1 MTTPIDLSRLPLPAV
16 IEPLD
21 FEEILAE
28 RQARLLE
35 LTPEDEREALAE
47 LLALES
53 EPLTKYLQ
61 ENAYREMVLRQ
72 RINEAAAAGMLAAN
86 VGADLDGVAGRYETA
101 RLEGESDAR
110 LRERTQLAFYQ
121 VAAAGPAQRYRR
133 VALDAHPDVV
143 AVDAWQ
149 QSPGVVRI
157 ALLTRHTL
165 PRAEAGDDALAIGA
179 ALFPQ
184 PDNPEMATIAGASG
198 TTAYD
203 TARRRLHADDVQPVG
218 VDLRVTGPDIVT
230 YRVDATLVVPRGP
243 DPQRLLRVA
252 QAQLAARLRELA
264 AFRVDVHRAPLKAA
278 LMVDGARTVE
288 MHAPAEDIARGPGE
302 LAVCTHVNVSVEV
315 RDD

>member
-1 MTTPIDLSRLPLPAV
+1 MTTPIDLSRLPLPDV
-16 IEPLD
+16 VEPLD
-21 FEEILAE
+21 FELILAE

-35 LTPEDEREALAE
+35 LTAEDEREALAE

-61 ENAYREMVLRQ
+61 ENAYRELVLRQ

-86 VGADLDGVAGRYETA
+86 FGADLDGVAGRYETA

-133 VALDAHPDVV
+133 IALDAHPDVI

-149 QSPGVVRI
+149 QSPGVVRV
-157 ALLTRHTL
+157 ALLTRHLQHRDDTS
-165 PRAEAGDDALAIGA
+165 DDAQAIGA

-184 PDNPEMATIAGASG
+184 PSDPMRTVVAGASS

-203 TARRRLHADDVQPVG
+203 AARRRLHADDVQPVG
-218 VDLRVTGPDIVT
+218 IDLRVTGPSIIT
-230 YRVDATLVVPRGP
+230 YTVDATLVVPRGP
-243 DPQRLLRVA
+243 DPQRLLS
-252 QAQLAARLRELA
+252 AAKQKLTSRLRDLA
-264 AFRVDVHRAPLKAA
+264 AFRIDVHRAPLKAA

-288 MHAPAEDIARGPGE
+288 LHEPAEDIPRGPGE
-302 LAVCTHVNVSVEV
+302 LAVCTHVNVNVEV